1 MLPNASRSHRSM
13 EQNPYFPENVL
24 ETISTTIFLG
34 SVISGF
40 LGISF
45 LLLYNMFLVLFQE
58 AARQP
63 VIAILY
69 VLAGFISLLFVVD
82 CVEKGPPSFQH
93 NQPSFD
99 EDPLPLP
106 LEEDP
111 IPVH

>member
-1 MLPNASRSHRSM
+1 MHRMLPNASRSHRSM
-13 EQNPYFPENVL
+13 PQNPYFPENVL

-58 AARQP
+58 AVRNPLA
-63 VIAILY
+63 AILY
-69 VLAGFISLLFVVD
+69 VVD
-82 CVEKGPPSFQH
+82 CVEKGPPSFQDNH
-93 NQPSFD
+93 PSFN